1 MIENLESDNEVD
13 IDIHTGDEIEELAD
27 AVKKMDRDLH
37 EYILELSAVTA
48 EKERIGTELNV
59 AKRIQES
66 VLPNIFPPFPERSEF
81 DLYASMI
88 PAKHVGGD
96 FYDFFMVDD
105 THIALVMADV
115 SGKGVPAALFMAIS
129 KVLIKT
135 SVQAGRDPSETLER
149 VNNQLLEGN
158 DTGLFVTVWL
168 AVIDITTG
176 KGVAAN
182 AGHMH
187 PVLRRKGGEYELVKY
202 HHSPAVATVEGIPF
216 KEHGFELGPGDA
228 LFVYT
233 DGVTEATNTEEEL
246 FGEDRMIEALNKSS
260 DKGTAMLLPAVKEA
274 IDDFVGEAPQ
284 FDDITMLI
292 FEYKGVE

>member
-1 MIENLESDNEVD
+1 
-13 IDIHTGDEIEELAD
+13 
-27 AVKKMDRDLH
+27 
-37 EYILELSAVTA
+37 
-48 EKERIGTELNV
+48 
-59 AKRIQES
+59 
-66 VLPNIFPPFPERSEF
+66 
-81 DLYASMI
+81 
-88 PAKHVGGD
+88 
-96 FYDFFMVDD
+96 
-105 THIALVMADV
+105 
-115 SGKGVPAALFMAIS
+115 
-129 KVLIKT
+129 
-135 SVQAGRDPSETLER
+135 
-149 VNNQLLEGN
+149 
-158 DTGLFVTVWL
+158 
-168 AVIDITTG
+168 
-176 KGVAAN
+176 
-182 AGHMH
+182 MH